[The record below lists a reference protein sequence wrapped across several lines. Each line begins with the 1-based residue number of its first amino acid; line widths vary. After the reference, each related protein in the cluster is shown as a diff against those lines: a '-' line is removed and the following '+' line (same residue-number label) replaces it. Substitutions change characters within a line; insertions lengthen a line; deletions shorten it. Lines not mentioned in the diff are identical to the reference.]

1 MERQIVLRGEKMTNT
16 PIKRCA
22 IYTRKSTEEGLDQ
35 EFNSLH
41 AQREACEAYIKSQRH
56 EGWELLPD
64 EYDDGGFSG
73 GNMKRPALTQLMDDI
88 ENGKVDIIV
97 VYKVDRLTRSLTDF
111 SKLVG
116 VMDAKGISFVSIT
129 QQFNT
134 TTSMGRLT
142 LNVLLSF
149 AQFEREVTGERIRD
163 KIALSKQ
170 KGKWMGGVVP
180 LGYLVEERKLLIDE
194 QGAHIITHIYKRYLA
209 LRSVNLLKAELDAE
223 NYTTPKKVSK
233 AGNITGGKPFAKG
246 ALYKTLRNPIYA
258 GFITHKGKRYDGE
271 HQAIIDSEAFDA
283 VQKLMAQNSI
293 NHSAAIGAKS
303 PCLLAGKLFD
313 DVGNY
318 MTPKH
323 SRTRKRHYRYYTSQ
337 AIIQGRHHEAGSLPN
352 IPAGEIEKL
361 VSDEVSTLLNDSER
375 LQSLLI
381 NEPLDEQNRIL
392 DFTKTLRWNDSEG
405 NRLFL
410 QSVVS
415 KVTISK
421 EAIKIVLCAD
431 HLITTMRALQTN
443 QPILSQANIDCDN
456 PFIIVRG
463 VTLTQSN
470 NGSKVITGQIASGCN
485 MQLVKAVTR
494 SFLWHEKLLNGEV
507 QNLLELSSETGI
519 NDKAYLRKVMR
530 LRFLAPDIIEQI
542 LSGIQPIDW
551 TLQKLFRVKSSDWAE
566 QRRTLG
572 LA

>member
-1 MERQIVLRGEKMTNT
+1 MGDDLIAYVDGELFPYLKGFKQRTADANTIEYKIGEIFGEIKNRFQSGYSLR
-16 PIKRCA
+16 
-22 IYTRKSTEEGLDQ
+22 D
-35 EFNSLH
+35 
-41 AQREACEAYIKSQRH
+41 
-56 EGWELLPD
+56 
-64 EYDDGGFSG
+64 
-73 GNMKRPALTQLMDDI
+73 
-88 ENGKVDIIV
+88 V
-97 VYKVDRLTRSLTDF
+97 VEQ
-111 SKLVG
+111 
-116 VMDAKGISFVSIT
+116 MDAKGVSFVSIT

-163 KIALSKQ
+163 KIAASKK
-170 KGKWMGGVVP
+170 KGFWMGGVVP
-180 LGYLVEERKLLIDE
+180 LGYYVEDRKLLIDE
-194 QGAHIITHIYKRYLA
+194 QGAKTVTQIYKRYLA

-223 NYTTPKKVSK
+223 NHTTPKKLSK

-246 ALYKTLRNPIYA
+246 ALYKILRNPIYA

-271 HQAIIDSEAFDA
+271 HKAIIDSETFDA
-283 VQKLMAQNSI
+283 AQKVMAQNSI

-361 VSDEVSTLLNDSER
+361 VSDEVSTLLHDSER

-392 DFTKTLRWNDSEG
+392 DFGKTLRRNESEG

-410 QSVVS
+410 QSVIS

-421 EAIKIVLCAD
+421 EAIKIIVCAD
-431 HLITTMRALQTN
+431 HLIAAVRARQAN
-443 QPILSQANIDCDN
+443 QPILSQASIDCDN
-456 PFIIVRG
+456 PFTIVRE
-463 VTLTQSN
+463 VRLKKSN

-494 SFLWHEKLLNGEV
+494 SFLWNEQIINGE
-507 QNLLELSSETGI
+507 
-519 NDKAYLRKVMR
+519 AYLRKVMR

-542 LSGIQPIDW
+542 LNGIQPIDW
-551 TLQKLFRVKSSDWAE
+551 TLQKLFRVKSSNWAE
-566 QRRTLG
+566 QRRILG

>member
-1 MERQIVLRGEKMTNT
+1 MNQIS
-16 PIKRCA
+16 PKRCA

-41 AQREACEAYIKSQRH
+41 AQREACEAYILSQKH
-56 EGWELLPD
+56 EGWDLIVD

-73 GNMKRPALTQLMDDI
+73 GNMKRPALMQLMQDI
-88 ENGKVDIIV
+88 EAGKVDIIV
-97 VYKVDRLTRSLTDF
+97 VYKVDRLTRSLADF
-111 SKLVG
+111 AKLVEL
-116 VMDAKGISFVSIT
+116 MDAKGVSFVSIT

-149 AQFEREVTGERIRD
+149 AQFAREVTGERIRD
-163 KIALSKQ
+163 KIAMSKQ

-180 LGYLVEERKLLIDE
+180 LGYYVEDRKLLIDE
-194 QGAHIITHIYKRYLA
+194 QGAKTVTHIYKRYLA

-271 HQAIIDSEAFDA
+271 HQAIIDTEAFDA
-283 VQKLMAQNSI
+283 AQKLMAQNSI
-293 NHSAAIGAKS
+293 SHSAAIGAKS
-303 PCLLAGKLFD
+303 PCLLSGKLFD
-313 DVGNY
+313 DAGNY

-361 VSDEVSTLLNDSER
+361 VSDEVSKLLHDSER
-375 LQSLLI
+375 LQSLLV

-392 DFTKTLRWNDSEG
+392 HFAKTLSWGDGED

-410 QSVVS
+410 QSVIS
-415 KVTISK
+415 KVVISK
-421 EAIKIVLCAD
+421 DAVEITLCAE
-431 HLITTMRALQTN
+431 HLIIAMRAIQAN
-443 QPILSQANIDCDN
+443 QSILSKASIYCDN
-456 PFIIVRG
+456 PFTMLREVR
-463 VTLTQSN
+463 LTKSN
-470 NGSKVITGQIASGCN
+470 SGSKVIAGQIASGCN

-494 SFLWHEKLLNGEV
+494 SFLWNDKLLNGEV
-507 QNLLELSSETGI
+507 QGLSELSVETGI

-542 LSGIQPIDW
+542 LNGIQPIDW
-551 TLQKLFRVKSSDWAE
+551 TLQKLFKVKSSNWAE
-566 QRRTLG
+566 QRRILG